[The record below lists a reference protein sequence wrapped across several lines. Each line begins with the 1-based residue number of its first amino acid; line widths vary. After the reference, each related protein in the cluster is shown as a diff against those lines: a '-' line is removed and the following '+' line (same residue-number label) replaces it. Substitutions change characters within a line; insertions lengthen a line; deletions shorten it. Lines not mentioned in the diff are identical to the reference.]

1 MIRTL
6 FKSKIHRATVTQADL
21 HYEGSI
27 TIDADLLD
35 AADLVEHE
43 KVAVWNVT
51 RGSRIETYTL
61 AGGRSTGVI
70 CVNGA
75 AAHHF
80 EPGDLVIIASWA
92 QVDEADVPDWK
103 PTVVLVDGD
112 NKIVDPNLVEVPGP
126 ALREGVA
133 RSAK

>member
-1 MIRTL
+1 MFRTM
-6 FKSKIHRATVTQADL
+6 FKSKIHRATVTEADL

-27 TIDADLLD
+27 TIDDDLLQAADLL
-35 AADLVEHE
+35 EHE

-61 AGGRSTGVI
+61 RGEAGSGVI

-80 EPGDLVIIASWA
+80 QPGDLVIIASWA
-92 QVDEADVPDWK
+92 QVDEASAREWR

-112 NKIVDPNLVEVPGP
+112 NRVVDPDLTEVPGP
-126 ALREGVA
+126 AVREIPA
-133 RSAK
+133 